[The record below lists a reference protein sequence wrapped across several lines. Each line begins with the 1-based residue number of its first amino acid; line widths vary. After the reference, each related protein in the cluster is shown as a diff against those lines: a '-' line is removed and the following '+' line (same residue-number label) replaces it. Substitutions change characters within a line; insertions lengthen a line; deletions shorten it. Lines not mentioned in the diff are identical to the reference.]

1 MSVGRSSRRR
11 PAVIAA
17 AFCSAALVGGLAG
30 CSSAIATTQATDT
43 VEKSLSTPA
52 AQVDVEMFNGS
63 IEVRAGPAG
72 AVSATVTRTGTG
84 ADQAAALADA
94 QKIDVTLTD
103 DGGTVLL
110 KATYTPDPAKPDR
123 RGASAV
129 VTVPA
134 GSVLV
139 LKTSNGAVAVSGVTG
154 TVVADTSNAAI
165 TASGPME
172 AFRAK
177 TSNGKV
183 SVTGGKGLV
192 SLETS
197 NAGIDVQATD
207 AIVQAE
213 TSNGAITLAGSL
225 ASGQSRLQTSNAAV
239 SVTLPKDAALTVD
252 AQTSNAKIS
261 SDFTISGATPTQ
273 DRVSGTIGGGGGGAT
288 LVIDT
293 SNGNISLTAS

>member
-1 MSVGRSSRRR
+1 MSAGRSRRR
-11 PAVIAA
+11 GPGLAA
-17 AFCSAALVGGLAG
+17 AALGSAALAASLAA
-30 CSSAIATTQATDT
+30 CSSTVATTQATDT
-43 VEKSLSTPA
+43 VEKSLPTSA
-52 AQVDVEMFNGS
+52 AQVDIEMFNGS

-72 AVSATVTRTGTG
+72 AISATVTRTGTG
-84 ADQAAALADA
+84 PDQAAALADA
-94 QKIDVTLTD
+94 QKIDVTLTES
-103 DGGTVLL
+103 GTTVLL
-110 KATYTPDPAKPDR
+110 KATYTPDPARPDR

-139 LKTSNGAVAVSGVTG
+139 LKTSNGPVTVGGISG

-183 SVTGGKGLV
+183 SVTGGQGLV

-213 TSNGAITLAGSL
+213 TSNGGITFKGSL
-225 ASGQSRLQTSNAAV
+225 ANGSSRLQTSNAAV
-239 SVTLPKDAALTVD
+239 SVTLPKDAALTLD
-252 AQTSNAKIS
+252 AETSNAKIS
-261 SDFTISGATPTQ
+261 SDFPISGATSTQ
-273 DRVSGTIGGGGGGAT
+273 DRVSGTIGGGSGAT

-293 SNGNISLTAS
+293 SNGSISLVAS